1 MLVFSHG
8 LGGGADLPIP
18 PTYAVVGAASA
29 LVITFAVMAVAW
41 RTSRFRGDESG
52 RALPLRF
59 TAFVDSPVTRGL
71 VRTLA
76 LLVTAYVLVALVFGQ
91 DLLTNP
97 VFRVFFILLWVGLV
111 PLSLLFGP
119 IWTLINPVR
128 IVHLGVARLAGTDPE
143 VGLRTYPARL
153 GYWPAVL
160 GLVGFVW
167 FELVYP
173 DRLLLTPVRF
183 WIGCYAVVM
192 LVGGAVFGTRWF
204 ARADPFEVLSSLVA
218 RLSPFGRRTDGRI
231 VVRNP
236 LDNLDGLTP
245 DRGLAAVVSVLLGS
259 TAADS
264 FLTGPFWAGTAPD
277 LPADPVLLDTLALF
291 AFMLLVGATLT
302 AATTAAT
309 GSGLPGSLLPG
320 LFAHSV
326 VPIIVGYFVAHYLT
340 ALLEGGQQAIAQL
353 SDPLS
358 NGSDLLGTA
367 DLGVTFFLTLHP
379 ALLASIKVAAI
390 VAGHLLAAVA
400 AHDRAVRI
408 LPRRHAL
415 AGQLPLLLVMIG
427 YTVGGLYLLLST

>member
-1 MLVFSHG
+1 M
-8 LGGGADLPIP
+8 
-18 PTYAVVGAASA
+18 
-29 LVITFAVMAVAW
+29 
-41 RTSRFRGDESG
+41 
-52 RALPLRF
+52 
-59 TAFVDSPVTRGL
+59 
-71 VRTLA
+71 
-76 LLVTAYVLVALVFGQ
+76 
-91 DLLTNP
+91 
-97 VFRVFFILLWVGLV
+97 
-111 PLSLLFGP
+111 
-119 IWTLINPVR
+119 
-128 IVHLGVARLAGTDPE
+128 
-143 VGLRTYPARL
+143 
-153 GYWPAVL
+153 
-160 GLVGFVW
+160 
-167 FELVYP
+167 
-173 DRLLLTPVRF
+173 
-183 WIGCYAVVM
+183 
-192 LVGGAVFGTRWF
+192 FGTRWF

-245 DRGLAAVVSVLLGS
+245 DRGLVAVVSVLLGS

-309 GSGLPGSLLPG
+309 GSGLPGSRLPA